1 MFPART
7 NHEVTNNDSADLRFS
22 ISMDIHLSSPQEAG
36 PNPPEFLAPDPRFWD
51 AFASPEGS
59 AGEAARPARRKR
71 R

>member
-7 NHEVTNNDSADLRFS
+7 DHMVTNNDSGDIRFS

-51 AFASPEGS
+51 PFAP
-59 AGEAARPARRKR
+59 APDAARPGRPKR